1 MHDAHDDSE
10 NFLELLNSRTLV
22 PELFADPPAC
32 DYLKKMEYG
41 SSHGGG
47 GWPDHHQ
54 FTTAAALEKHLSSGY
69 GGGALAHQHQHAAAG
84 GAPERLTAN
93 LSDLVSNWSI
103 APPNP
108 CLGDAHHHHRT
119 GVVAAACDNDN
130 AKAGM
135 FLGSGGGVCKHEIG
149 GHGAMLEGAA
159 TGGTGGDQEFLRPA
173 AGYSSMLGLSRNNR
187 TMYMEAPWGSNAA
200 GATRSLS
207 DLISFGGA
215 PLGKAEEPA
224 PPTSTKAQAEYKK
237 QGHDIPSP
245 AKTSSGGGSKGIPE
259 GKKKRSEQQQG
270 SSEGNTKKSKSEVSS
285 PTSSLKASSQVPKV
299 KLGDKITA
307 LQQIVSPF
315 GKTDTASV
323 LYEAINY
330 IKWLHEQVQLLSDP
344 YMKTSSKDYNYNA
357 WGRLEDKEGAEMV
370 DLRSRGLC
378 LVPVSCTP
386 QAYRDS
392 NDGPDYW
399 TPPYRSCLYR

>member
-69 GGGALAHQHQHAAAG
+69 GGGALAHQHQHQHAAAG

-108 CLGDAHHHHRT
+108 CLGDAHHHHRA
-119 GVVAAACDNDN
+119 GVAAACDNDNDN

-135 FLGSGGGVCKHEIG
+135 FLGSGGGG
-149 GHGAMLEGAA
+149 Q
-159 TGGTGGDQEFLRPA
+159 DFLRPA
-173 AGYSSMLGLSRNNR
+173 AGAGYSSMLGLSRNNR

-237 QGHDIPSP
+237 QGHEIPSP
-245 AKTSSGGGSKGIPE
+245 V
-259 GKKKRSEQQQG
+259 R
-270 SSEGNTKKSKSEVSS
+270 
-285 PTSSLKASSQVPKV
+285 
-299 KLGDKITA
+299 KI
-307 LQQIVSPF
+307 
-315 GKTDTASV
+315 DRRR
-323 LYEAINY
+323 
-330 IKWLHEQVQLLSDP
+330 LLFFYYS
-344 YMKTSSKDYNYNA
+344 
-357 WGRLEDKEGAEMV
+357 
-370 DLRSRGLC
+370 
-378 LVPVSCTP
+378 
-386 QAYRDS
+386 
-392 NDGPDYW
+392 
-399 TPPYRSCLYR
+399 